1 MKKLIFCLILLIVSI
16 AAVSASDNFTDS
28 DILEDGNKSSTDLK
42 ILIDE
47 APDAS
52 EINLEDDYTDYEGC
66 VEITKALTINGNGH
80 TIDAKNG
87 GKIFNI
93 ASDNVVLKNITFI
106 NGFLRDGNGAVIYI
120 NANNTVIEDCYF
132 KDNGIFSSTGSP
144 YGGAIYC
151 NGNLTIINSVFKNN
165 NIMGIDIYSNG
176 GAVYCDGDLTVT
188 NSTFISNSVEGNG
201 GAIYSTGTVN
211 ISNSTFTS
219 NCISGQY
226 IGGGAVSASAVNV
239 NNSVFTKNNAKASV
253 RWGDNNASAR
263 GGAIYAE
270 NANIHNCDFTA
281 NSVSIIDHIFSNG
294 GGVYSYGITDIKG
307 STFTNNTADDGEA
320 LWAYY
325 ASTTMENNTFID
337 NEFTLVKAAVVI
349 DAPDLVK
356 YYGGKE
362 RFNVR
367 LTDTGKAIGGVNITI
382 NLNGIDY
389 IRTTD
394 VNGVVPMTVNLN
406 SGKYNATVKYGDLSV
421 NSTITVKATVSGE
434 NITKIFRNA
443 TQYYATFYDSSG
455 NTLAN
460 NTAVEFNINGVF
472 YTRYTNENGT
482 ARMNINLNPGE
493 YIITAKNPNS
503 TEQYTNIIT
512 VLPTIVENNDLVKYY
527 RNASQYSLR
536 ILDSQA
542 KPVGEGV
549 EVKFNINGVFYTRL
563 SDENGYVNLNINLE
577 PGKYIITAE
586 YNGLMASN
594 NITVLSVIET
604 QNLSM
609 KYTDGSQFN
618 ATILDG
624 EGKPLAGANV
634 TFNINGVFYDKVT
647 DENGIAHLNINLMA
661 GEYIITT
668 TYNDLNAANK
678 ITITS

>member
-263 GGAIYAE
+263 VE
-270 NANIHNCDFTA
+270 Q
-281 NSVSIIDHIFSNG
+281 
-294 GGVYSYGITDIKG
+294 
-307 STFTNNTADDGEA
+307 
-320 LWAYY
+320 
-325 ASTTMENNTFID
+325 
-337 NEFTLVKAAVVI
+337 FTLKTQI
-349 DAPDLVK
+349 
-356 YYGGKE
+356 
-362 RFNVR
+362 
-367 LTDTGKAIGGVNITI
+367 
-382 NLNGIDY
+382 
-389 IRTTD
+389 
-394 VNGVVPMTVNLN
+394 
-406 SGKYNATVKYGDLSV
+406 S
-421 NSTITVKATVSGE
+421 ITVISQL
-434 NITKIFRNA
+434 IPSQSLII
-443 TQYYATFYDSSG
+443 SSVMV
-455 NTLAN
+455 
-460 NTAVEFNINGVF
+460 VESIHM
-472 YTRYTNENGT
+472 E
-482 ARMNINLNPGE
+482 
-493 YIITAKNPNS
+493 
-503 TEQYTNIIT
+503 
-512 VLPTIVENNDLVKYY
+512 
-527 RNASQYSLR
+527 
-536 ILDSQA
+536 
-542 KPVGEGV
+542 
-549 EVKFNINGVFYTRL
+549 
-563 SDENGYVNLNINLE
+563 
-577 PGKYIITAE
+577 
-586 YNGLMASN
+586 
-594 NITVLSVIET
+594 
-604 QNLSM
+604 
-609 KYTDGSQFN
+609 
-618 ATILDG
+618 
-624 EGKPLAGANV
+624 
-634 TFNINGVFYDKVT
+634 
-647 DENGIAHLNINLMA
+647 
-661 GEYIITT
+661 
-668 TYNDLNAANK
+668 
-678 ITITS
+678 